1 MSIIKMKKIIIML
14 MMVIVVLS
22 FMSCS
27 TKPKK
32 SIVGN
37 IITFG
42 EYQWRV
48 LAVQDD
54 HALIITNEII
64 MRRAF
69 DTISNI
75 WEESEI
81 RAYLNNDFYESFSEE
96 NRMRIRE
103 TSIQTEDRAHT
114 SDKIF
119 LLSTS
124 EARTYFKDDNDRIAS
139 FNGQNDWWWLRSPG
153 NYEDSV
159 SSISHI
165 GYIYLYGYYIF
176 HTDGGVRPALW
187 ISLS

>member
-1 MSIIKMKKIIIML
+1 MTTLKMNKTMKML
-14 MMVIVVLS
+14 MMVMLVFCIT
-22 FMSCS
+22 SCS

-42 EYQWRV
+42 DYQWRV

-54 HALIITNEII
+54 HALVITRDII
-64 MRRAF
+64 MRRSF
-69 DTISNI
+69 DRISNI
-75 WEESEI
+75 WEDSEI
-81 RAYLNNDFYESFSEE
+81 REYLNSDFYESFSEE

-103 TSIQTEDRAHT
+103 TSIQTEDRALT

-119 LLSTS
+119 LISTS
-124 EARTYFKDDNDRIAS
+124 EAMGYFKNDDDRIAS
-139 FNGQNDWWWLRSPG
+139 FNGLNDWWWLRSPG

-159 SSISHI
+159 SAISRL
-165 GYIYLYGYYIF
+165 GYFYLYGYYIF

-187 ISLS
+187 LRL